1 MRYIVIFLSLLAFSC
16 QSTEDHG
23 HAHDENGGHAADEG
37 NRPSVDYTVWTKST
51 ELFVEFPVLVAGQ
64 TSRFAA
70 HFTEMDQHQAVKEGN
85 VTVSLIKGGKG
96 IRHTVEAPSSPGIFT
111 PSLQP
116 KAAGIY
122 TLIFELKTP
131 SYSDRIAIEG
141 IQVFESIEEA
151 QNAEGLASEDGNA
164 ITFLKEQA
172 WKMEFQ
178 TTQVELK
185 TIYETISTSG
195 KWMVDPNAYQSLV
208 APASGKVD
216 FLENSLL
223 EGAEVKKGELLMTVS
238 SAGLTTNN
246 LNAEIQKAK
255 AEYDKAKSEYERKES
270 LFEDEIVPKSEWE
283 AVKQRYKIAKTNYET
298 LAKSFRSGGKQI
310 LAPMDGYVK
319 SLVVEN
325 GSFVEQGEKLLSIA
339 EHKGSLLEVQL
350 SPETNVALDHI
361 QNIWYQPSSNKW
373 SSLKETGGRI
383 LTKSREVA
391 PSDPLLSVFASVA
404 EEVNMPEGSF
414 TAAQLAVGSG
424 KESMVIPISALLED
438 YGQFSVMVQLS
449 GESFERRNIVVGNRN
464 GNEVEV
470 LEGLSAEEVVVSKG
484 AYQVKMASMSGQAP
498 AHGHSH

>member
-23 HAHDENGGHAADEG
+23 HAHDENGGHAVDEG
-37 NRPSVDYTVWTKST
+37 NRPSVDYTVWTKNT
-51 ELFVEFPVLVAGQ
+51 ELFVEFPVLVVGQ

-70 HFTEMDQHQAVKEGN
+70 HFTEMDQHQAVKEGS
-85 VTVSLIKGGKG
+85 VTVSLIKAGKG

-131 SYSDRIAIEG
+131 SYSDKIVIEE

-164 ITFLKEQA
+164 ITFLKAQA

-178 TTQVELK
+178 TTPVEFK
-185 TIYETISTSG
+185 TVYETISTSG
-195 KWMVDPNAYQSLV
+195 KWMLDPNAYQSLV

-216 FLENSLL
+216 FHGNSLL
-223 EGAEVKKGELLMTVS
+223 EGTEVKKGQLLMSVS

-255 AEYDKAKSEYERKES
+255 AEFDKAKSEYERKES
-270 LFEDEIVPKSEWE
+270 LFEEEIVPKSEWE
-283 AVKQRYKIAKTNYET
+283 AVKQRYQIAKTNYET
-298 LAKSFRSGGKQI
+298 LAKGYRSGGKQI

-319 SLVVEN
+319 SLAIEN
-325 GSFVEQGEKLLSIA
+325 GSFVEQGEKLISIA

-350 SPETNVALDHI
+350 SPEKNLALDHI
-361 QNIWYQPSSNKW
+361 QNIWYQPSPKKW
-373 SSLKETGGRI
+373 SNLNETGGRI

-391 PSDPLLSVFASVA
+391 PNDPLLSVFASVS

-414 TAAQLAVGSG
+414 TPIKLAIGAA
-424 KESMVIPISALLED
+424 KESLAIPSSALLED
-438 YGQFSVMVQLS
+438 YGQFSVIVQLS
-449 GESFERRNIVVGNRN
+449 GESFERRNVTIGNRN
-464 GNEVEV
+464 GDEVEI
-470 LEGLSAEEVVVSKG
+470 LKGLTAEEVVVSKG